1 MYLNWWV
8 EEYLLKQQQ
17 LEIERSAREAWKWK
31 NTEERLLKKFHWK
44 RQPTNTLACCSP
56 SCC

>member
-8 EEYLLKQQQ
+8 LKQQQ